1 MVESSTRLALD
12 CLFPRSCPPCGE
24 PLAPGSVSD
33 LCPTCTAALVPPRST
48 LCVRCGGAVAA
59 PSAVCGACLA
69 RPPAFASAVAL
80 GPYRAGPGDPNV
92 LARTVQCLKYR
103 GHRTLAAPLA
113 ELLAAQYPF
122 AAGALLVP
130 VPLHTAR
137 LRSRGFNQ
145 ALLLARGLAR
155 RRSLA
160 LAPRLLVRARPTEE
174 HAGLGAEARRRNVR
188 DAFRIRSGPPLA
200 GRSMVLVDDVLT
212 TGATADACARALL
225 AAGAGRVDVYTVGRT
240 V

>member
-1 MVESSTRLALD
+1 MVESWMRLALD
-12 CLFPRSCPPCGE
+12 CLFPRSCPPCDE
-24 PLAPGSVSD
+24 ALAPGAVSD
-33 LCPTCTAALVPPRST
+33 LCPTCTAALVAPPPTS
-48 LCVRCGGAVAA
+48 CVRCGGTVAA
-59 PSAVCGACLA
+59 PAAVCSGCLR
-69 RPPAFASAVAL
+69 RPPAFARAVAL
-80 GPYRAGPGDPNV
+80 GPYRADLGSPNV

-122 AAGALLVP
+122 APDALLVP

-160 LAPRLLVRARPTEE
+160 LAPRLLARIRPTEE
-174 HAGLGAEARRRNVR
+174 HTRLDAEARRRNVR
-188 DAFRIRSGPPLA
+188 DAFRIRSSQPLA
-200 GRSMVLVDDVLT
+200 GHSVVLIDDVLT

-240 V
+240 A